1 MNKKEIPK
9 ELAVAVNLVANVPC
23 SHRGTKCTLLVYDKL
38 FSRHNAV
45 VVCTT
50 CVAQVQ
56 LKLLKKM

>member
-1 MNKKEIPK
+1 MNKKEVPK

-23 SHRGTKCTLLVYDKL
+23 SHRGTKTTYYVYDKL
-38 FSRHNAV
+38 FSRYANV
-45 VVCTT
+45 TVCTT